1 MRIGQMNPP
10 TDVKLWEKISKART
24 LLLNRMS
31 DSDRAA
37 WEKLVDPRLAKFRAA
52 NPQGDDRTRWFYQL
66 YMKDYLR
73 CVESV
78 DDSVGQLLKYLDDS
92 GLAKNTIVVYT
103 SDQGFY
109 LGEHGWFDK
118 RFMYEESLRTPL
130 VIRWPGV
137 VQAGQRGGAD
147 RLERRFRAD
156 VFGGGGRCSSEG
168 YAGSQHARRF
178 CTASRRRIGGSRFT
192 TTFTKTK
199 TADHHVAKHE
209 GVTNG
214 RAKLIHFYTLN
225 EWELYDLE
233 KDPHELVNVYGQ
245 PEYAQ
250 VQADLS
256 AELERLRT
264 ELQVPANER

>member
-1 MRIGQMNPP
+1 
-10 TDVKLWEKISKART
+10 
-24 LLLNRMS
+24 MS
-31 DSDRAA
+31 DSGRAA
-37 WEKLVDPRLAKFRAA
+37 WEKLVDPRLDKFRAA

-92 GLAKNTIVVYT
+92 GLAKNTIVVYA

-147 RLERRFRAD
+147 RLERRFRPD
-156 VFGGGGRCSSEG
+156 VSGSGRRRR
-168 YAGSQHARRF
+168 AGRHAGPEHRCRF
-178 CTASRRRIGGSRFT
+178 CAARRRRIGGSRST
-192 TTFTKTK
+192 TTTTKTRMPTTTWPSTK
-199 TADHHVAKHE
+199 A
-209 GVTNG
+209 
-214 RAKLIHFYTLN
+214 
-225 EWELYDLE
+225 
-233 KDPHELVNVYGQ
+233 
-245 PEYAQ
+245 
-250 VQADLS
+250 
-256 AELERLRT
+256 
-264 ELQVPANER
+264 